1 MIRRM
6 SLPMAALVGAV
17 TCVTAPL
24 ALAKDTTTTLSP
36 AQLEKAAALD
46 IQSGNW
52 PRAEALA
59 QALLTRNPK
68 DVTAHLM
75 RSRALVG
82 LGRFADARDAANAA
96 WRNATTKPE
105 KYNAALLMAQA
116 LSSDEKRTRA
126 QWWLRRAVQNAPS
139 EGHAKRAR
147 QDFRYVQRRNPWQTY
162 LSFTFAPNS
171 NINNGSARDSYLSN
185 SVFDH
190 LLGGGPQL
198 RPINPEARALSG
210 LEVGAQV
217 QTRYRFAQSERRAHD
232 LQFGLSYRTYM
243 LSSSSKSDVHDASGS
258 DYAFGAVSL
267 GYTFKQLRKDGR
279 GELNAGAEIGQLF
292 YDGARYSSYLRATA
306 EQSYYVSAKTKLR
319 FGLTAE
325 TENGQRVSDSES
337 LSVSFN
343 FDRALANGDGL
354 NLGVTL
360 AEQQSPNTLH
370 EYSEARLRSGY
381 LFGREV
387 MGASVQIGLEAKLRD
402 YDAHLLSIEGRRDL
416 AISADVSAT
425 FRQIDYYGF
434 NPRMTLSASKT
445 NSNIGVYDSNR
456 LGLSIGIASAF

>member
-6 SLPMAALVGAV
+6 SLPMAAFIGAV
-17 TCVTAPL
+17 TFITAPM
-24 ALAKDTTTTLSP
+24 ALAKETTTTLSP
-36 AQLEKAAALD
+36 AQLEKAVALD
-46 IQSGNW
+46 LQAGNW
-52 PRAEALA
+52 PRAEGLA

-68 DVTAHLM
+68 DVTAQLM

-82 LGRFADARDAANAA
+82 LGRFAEAQDAARIA
-96 WRNATTKPE
+96 WANSATKAQ
-105 KYNAALLMAQA
+105 KYNSALLMAQA

-126 QWWLRRAVQNAPS
+126 QLWLRRAVQNAPS
-139 EGHAKRAR
+139 EGHAKRAQ

-185 SVFDH
+185 SVFDQ

-198 RPINPEARALSG
+198 RPINAEARALSG
-210 LEVGAQV
+210 LELGAQM

-232 LQFGLSYRTYM
+232 LQFGLSYRTYL
-243 LSSSSKSDVHDASGS
+243 LSSSSKSDVPDAKGS
-258 DYAFGAVSL
+258 DYAFGTASL
-267 GYTFKQLRKDGR
+267 GYTFKQLRADGR
-279 GELNAGAEIGQLF
+279 GELNAGVEIGQLF

-306 EQSYYVSAKTKLR
+306 EQSYYVSARTKLR
-319 FGLTAE
+319 FGLTGE
-325 TENGQRVSDSES
+325 TENGQRVSDSDS
-337 LSVSFN
+337 LSLSFN
-343 FDRALANGDGL
+343 FDRALANGDGV
-354 NLGVTL
+354 NFGVTL

-370 EYSEARLRSGY
+370 EYSEARLRTGY

-387 MGASVQIGLEAKLRD
+387 MGAAVQVGLGARIRE
-402 YDAHLLSIEGRRDL
+402 YDKHLLSVDGRRDVE
-416 AISADVSAT
+416 ISADVSAT

-434 NPRMTLSASKT
+434 NPRVTLSTSKT
-445 NSNIGVYDSNR
+445 NSNIGVYDTNR